1 MFFKTSRPD
10 AVPFEGR
17 ITFTFR
23 HNDREIGCKAA
34 ILPMTKAPH
43 VGADSPRHMEPGRPD
58 TVLWYVLFD
67 DDGRDVTNHYHY
79 YADQVREQIIHEY
92 RIQKTAE
99 ILAETMFDDDV
110 IQEMGKMDD
119 DDIEGIYL
127 EWMKTH
133 EGVPV

>member
-1 MFFKTSRPD
+1 MYFKTSRPD
-10 AVPFEGR
+10 AVNCEGS
-17 ITFTFR
+17 ITFTF
-23 HNDREIGCKAA
+23 HHKDRELGFKAA
-34 ILPMTKAPH
+34 VLPMKKAPH

-67 DDGRDVTNHYHY
+67 DDGRDVTNRYHY

-99 ILAETMFDDDV
+99 ILAETMFDDDIV
-110 IQEMGKMDD
+110 SEMGKMDD
-119 DDIEGIYL
+119 DDIEDMYL
-127 EWMKTH
+127 EWVKTH